1 MVQTEI
7 VVMVADLI
15 VQEVIVTLVMIVPD
29 GVKVDATIDVLIL
42 V

>member
-1 MVQTEI
+1 MVQAEI
-7 VVMVADLI
+7 VVMVAVLI

-29 GVKVDATIDVLIL
+29 GVKADATIDVLIL